1 MDILQHNELD
11 VSRLEK
17 PFERL
22 VQHLRE
28 GDFRAADVKKLAP
41 SPYYRAKLNDA
52 DRLLFRFGDYK
63 GRKHILLLEVIRNHA
78 YDRSRFL
85 NGAAVDEN
93 KLVPLASPDAA
104 SPADAVPLAYVN
116 PQSKRFNVL
125 DKIISFDDVQNEIFG
140 LRLPFI
146 LIGAAGS
153 GKTVLTLEK
162 LKQLAGDVL
171 YVTHSPYLAENS
183 ATLYYSNNYENE
195 LQNVEFL
202 SFTEYLET
210 WGVPPGRAVAYRD
223 FDRWFGRHVHSGRLR
238 DSHKLFEEF
247 NGVITGCRV
256 DGPCLSKEDYLGL
269 GVRRSIFLSD
279 ERSEVYDVFARYREW
294 IETDGFYDLNMAA
307 YAALPRVA
315 AKYDFVVVDE
325 VQDLTNV
332 QLCLA
337 LKSLRMAGDFVLC
350 GDSNQIV
357 HPNFFSWANVKT
369 LFYEKNVAGQ
379 GDLMRVLN
387 TNYRNSPQV
396 TDMANRLLLVKTAR
410 FGSVDRESNYLVRC
424 NSENAGAVEFLPD
437 DDKTKRELNEKTR
450 RSARCAVMVMRSEDK
465 AQAQRFFQTPL
476 LFSIQ
481 EAKGLEYENIIL
493 FNFVSGNAEEFDE
506 ITDGVS
512 ASDLAGELKYARAKD
527 KTDKA
532 LEAYKF
538 YINALYVAMTRAVR
552 NLYII
557 ESKPSHRL
565 LRLLGLVGVKD
576 GIKLAEQ
583 KSSTQEWQEEARK
596 LELQGKQEQADAI
609 RQSVLALQPVPWK
622 VLTPQSLAAL
632 EKEAFDPDRFNKQAK
647 QLVYEYALLH
657 SAVHLFDRLVEHK
670 FNRAKSPEQDH
681 ANVLRKYHQDYGE
694 RSLAELNRKMAA
706 YGVDFRNSM
715 NQTPLMIAGRL
726 GMAELVGSLLKHGA
740 NPDLTDNWGRT
751 PVQIA
756 LREAALSADYA
767 RRSVGSVYAL
777 LAPRSVK
784 VRVEGRLVKVD
795 KHQMEYFLVN
805 FMLALADRMLR
816 FKIEYAIPA
825 FQTRDFIG
833 ALAPFPA
840 HVIPERRKNRSYITG
855 VLARN
860 EIGRFE
866 PGSKKLF
873 LRVRRGYYVLNPCMD
888 LEVNGAWINVYDL
901 IQISEM
907 EKETHNPLLTRF
919 IEYIRKCQRTNNF
932 ALAAQDDEAEEV
944 PAATPDE
951 PGPSSVSARPD
962 DPRQFDLPF

>member
-1 MDILQHNELD
+1 
-11 VSRLEK
+11 LEK
-17 PFERL
+17 PFERV
-22 VQHLRE
+22 VQHLRN
-28 GDFRAADVKKLAP
+28 GDFRAAEVKKLAP
-41 SPYYRAKLNDA
+41 SPYYRARLSDA
-52 DRLLFRFGDYK
+52 DRLLFRIGHYK

-85 NGAAVDEN
+85 NGAVVDEG
-93 KLVPLASPDAA
+93 KLAPLCSPEETG
-104 SPADAVPLAYVN
+104 PADTVALAYVN
-116 PQSKRFNVL
+116 PQSKHFNVL

-171 YVTHSPYLAENS
+171 YVTHSPFLAENS

-195 LQNVEFL
+195 LQNVDFL

-210 WGVPPGRAVAYRD
+210 WGVPAGRALVYYD
-223 FDRWFGRHVHSGRLR
+223 FDRWFGRHVHSAHLR
-238 DSHKLFEEF
+238 DSHKVFEEF

-256 DGPCLSKEDYLGL
+256 DVPCLSKEDYLGL
-269 GVRRSIFLSD
+269 GVRRSIFLSG
-279 ERSEVYDVFARYREW
+279 ERGEVYDLFVRYQEW
-294 IETDGFYDLNMAA
+294 IKADGFYDLNMAA
-307 YAALPRVA
+307 YAALPRVV

-337 LKSLRMAGDFVLC
+337 LKSLRTAGDFVLC

-396 TDMANRLLLVKTAR
+396 TEMANRLLLIKNAR

-424 NSENAGAVEFLPD
+424 NSENVGAVEFLPD
-437 DDKTKRELNEKTR
+437 DEKIKRELNEKTR
-450 RSARCAVMVMRSEDK
+450 RSARYAVMVMRSEDK
-465 AQAQRFFQTPL
+465 ATAQRFFQTPL

-506 ITDGVS
+506 ITDGV
-512 ASDLAGELKYARAKD
+512 AEGDLAGEIKYARPKD

-532 LEAYKF
+532 LEAFKF
-538 YINALYVAMTRAVR
+538 YINALYVAMTRAVQ

-557 ESKPSHRL
+557 ESRPSHRL
-565 LRLLGLVGVKD
+565 LRLLGLVGARD
-576 GIKLAEQ
+576 GLKLAEQ
-583 KSSTQEWQEEARK
+583 KSSVQEWQEEARK

-609 RQSVLALQPVPWK
+609 RQSVLSIQPVPWK
-622 VLTPQSLAAL
+622 VLTPRTLADL
-632 EKEAFDPDRFNKQAK
+632 EKEAFDPARFNKQAK
-647 QLVYEYALLH
+647 QLVYEYALMH
-657 SAVHLFDRLVEHK
+657 SAIHLLDRLVEHK
-670 FNRAKSPEQDH
+670 FNRAKNPGQDN

-694 RSLAELNRKMAA
+694 RSLAELNRKIAA
-706 YGVDFRNSM
+706 YGVDFRNPM
-715 NQTPLMIAGRL
+715 NQTPLMIAGQL
-726 GMAELVGSLLKHGA
+726 GMAELVSSLLKHGA

-756 LREAALSADYA
+756 LREAALSSEYA
-767 RRSVGSVYAL
+767 RRSVGNVYAL
-777 LAPRSVK
+777 LAPRSIK
-784 VRVEGRLVKVD
+784 TKVEGRLVKID

-805 FMLALADRMLR
+805 FMLSVADRILR

-833 ALAPFPA
+833 ALIPFPA
-840 HVIPERRKNRSYITG
+840 HVIPERRKNRAYISG

-860 EIGRFE
+860 EVQRFE
-866 PGSKKLF
+866 PGNKKLF
-873 LRVRRGYYVLNPCMD
+873 LRIRHGYYILNPCME
-888 LEVNGAWINVYDL
+888 LEVNGAWVNVYDL
-901 IQISEM
+901 IQIGEL
-907 EKETHNPLLTRF
+907 EKETHNPLLMQF
-919 IEYIRKCQRTNNF
+919 IEYIRQCQQTNNF
-932 ALAAQDDEAEEV
+932 TLASQHEATAGDPAEESPE
-944 PAATPDE
+944 PAAPAE
-951 PGPSSVSARPD
+951 GLSGCSPAIPSPLPAPANPD
-962 DPRQFDLPF
+962 DPQ